1 MAIGTSQV
9 LTMIVILI
17 VLQVLY
23 LLLRDPRSKKKNAI
37 LMVGPPGSGK
47 TLLTHGIMTYL
58 QQNDVRYSDDIEGE
72 NRQLRQEINEQIMN
86 GEWPTRTNEATANC
100 ISFNIKKR
108 GFQIYDFSGESIESQ
123 NEITRGSAISN
134 FTNTLKISTGG
145 SSGDRLISFDRRNLK
160 HIIYLIPPS
169 KNGTGRK
176 EIKEKHWVPDNK
188 YSMKSFQSQEKLLK
202 WITELTMRLGG
213 DLEKIYSEKVY
224 KQRNIA
230 KRIKV
235 HAVFTKRS
243 KIHDAD
249 DLTEEALTSVLQN
262 FSPELYTLNKVTKG
276 KIFSLNVFTKKED
289 DIEQDWFGLEE
300 LTQALDME

>member
-1 MAIGTSQV
+1 MAIEAVQV

-17 VLQVLY
+17 VFQILY

-58 QQNDVRYSDDIEGE
+58 QQNDVRYFDDVEGE

-86 GEWPTRTNEATANC
+86 GKWPNRTNEATANC
-100 ISFNIKKR
+100 ISFNINKR

-123 NEITRGSAISN
+123 NEITRGSATSN
-134 FTNTLKISTGG
+134 FTNTLQISTGG
-145 SSGDRLISFDRRNLK
+145 SSGDRLISFDRRYLK

-213 DLEKIYSEKVY
+213 DLEKS
-224 KQRNIA
+224 
-230 KRIKV
+230 
-235 HAVFTKRS
+235 T
-243 KIHDAD
+243 
-249 DLTEEALTSVLQN
+249 
-262 FSPELYTLNKVTKG
+262 
-276 KIFSLNVFTKKED
+276 
-289 DIEQDWFGLEE
+289 
-300 LTQALDME
+300 